1 MFALIGTSVFITLTF
16 KLTGEVFSIG
26 CGDYGRLGV
35 GEKDKIR
42 ESSVWR
48 KVDLGE
54 GRASRIGTGSCTSY
68 AVMADGSARAWGMGN
83 NLQLTTGEEDDE
95 WTPITVAGKR
105 LEGMKVKNVKIS
117 SYTGPTF

>member
-1 MFALIGTSVFITLTF
+1 MFDLTGTPVCLTLTI
-16 KLTGEVFSIG
+16 KLIGEVFSIG

-35 GEKDKIR
+35 GEKDQIR